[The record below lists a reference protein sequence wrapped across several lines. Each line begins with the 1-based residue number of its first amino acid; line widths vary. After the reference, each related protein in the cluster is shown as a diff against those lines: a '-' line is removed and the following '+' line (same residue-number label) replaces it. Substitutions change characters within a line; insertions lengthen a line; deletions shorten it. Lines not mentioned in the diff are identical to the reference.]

1 MLLARYVSEN
11 QDLKEKNEM
20 MAKRIQMLA
29 NE

>member
-20 MAKRIQMLA
+20 MAKEIEMLK